1 MLKDTVETQP
11 FQIGDIVV
19 ETYETEAIS
28 TFIICDMVDIG
39 NDTVY
44 NMYILYSSSH
54 WDERQGSMVS
64 INGSHIESYSE
75 GPYVW
80 KKL

>member
-1 MLKDTVETQP
+1 MLKTVHTQP

-19 ETYETEAIS
+19 ETYQTEVIT
-28 TFIICDMVDIG
+28 TFIICDMEDKG
-39 NDTVY
+39 KDTVY
-44 NMYILYSSSH
+44 NMYILWSSSH
-54 WDERQGSMVS
+54 WDESQGSMVI
-64 INGSHIESYSE
+64 INRSHIESYSE